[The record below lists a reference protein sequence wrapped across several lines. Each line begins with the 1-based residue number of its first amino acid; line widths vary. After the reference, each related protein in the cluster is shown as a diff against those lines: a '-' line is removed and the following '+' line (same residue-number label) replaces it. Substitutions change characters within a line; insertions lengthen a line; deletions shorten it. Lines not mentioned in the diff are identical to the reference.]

1 MKKTK
6 EIERYLKHQKKL
18 RALNLVKE
26 GLKVMEVCDILKIS
40 KTTFYNWKNKYQK
53 EGKKGLERKI
63 RSYETYGNRIS
74 DEAIELILK

>member
-6 EIERYLKHQKKL
+6 EIERYLKYQKKL
-18 RALNLVKE
+18 RALSLVKE

-53 EGKKGLERKI
+53 EGKKGRLDLMRPMV
-63 RSYETYGNRIS
+63 
-74 DEAIELILK
+74 IELVMKQ